1 MSKSDLLV
9 DETLDEIFEQFD
21 VEHAFPKS
29 FRPLEKKDGWFKR
42 LWSKARAWFGPRPV
56 ADVHCEQ
63 DAVPEGGKG
72 IAAGAGTGQGIVA
85 SPAELRVTAKS

>member
-9 DETLDEIFEQFD
+9 DETVDEILGQFD
-21 VEHAFPKS
+21 VEHAFPNT
-29 FRPLEKKDGWFKR
+29 FRPSEKKDGWFKR
-42 LWSKARAWFGPRPV
+42 LWSKARAWFRPRVV

-63 DAVPEGGKG
+63 DAVPTGGQVVE
-72 IAAGAGTGQGIVA
+72 AGAGAGQGIAA